1 MADVWFAKGR
11 AGVAAPSAAALLAGK
26 AADLVGGAA
35 ADVTAPEHRATV
47 AVPVMAPA
55 RSLDDELL
63 RHATPLIRRAADAR
77 TASEGAGTVRPRPGS
92 FRAGLAFAVLPS
104 QFLCVSTPAVR

>member
-11 AGVAAPSAAALLAGK
+11 TDVAAPSAAALSAGK
-26 AADLVGGAA
+26 AADLVGRAA
-35 ADVTAPEHRATV
+35 ADVAALEHRATM

-63 RHATPLIRRAADAR
+63 RHATPLIRRAADAKDR
-77 TASEGAGTVRPRPGS
+77 I
-92 FRAGLAFAVLPS
+92 
-104 QFLCVSTPAVR
+104 

>member
-35 ADVTAPEHRATV
+35 DVTAPEHRATV
-47 AVPVMAPA
+47 AVPVIAPA

-63 RHATPLIRRAADAR
+63 RHATP
-77 TASEGAGTVRPRPGS
+77 
-92 FRAGLAFAVLPS
+92 F
-104 QFLCVSTPAVR
+104 